1 MRHFTRSVQEMKS
14 RLEVVLADR
23 RMKKG
28 ELAKS
33 MGVSRQTVS
42 SWVSDRGMSTMTV
55 GRLCRLAEVLG
66 CDPRDLFEP

>member
-1 MRHFTRSVQEMKS
+1 MKS

-33 MGVSRQTVS
+33 MGVSRQAVS
-42 SWVSDRGMSTMTV
+42 HWVSDRGMSTMTLDK
-55 GRLCRLAEVLG
+55 LCRLAEVLG
-66 CDPRDLFEP
+66 CDPRGLFEP

>member
-1 MRHFTRSVQEMKS
+1 MKS

-33 MGVSRQTVS
+33 MGVSRQAVS
-42 SWVSDRGMSTMTV
+42 HWVSDRGMSTMTV

-66 CDPRDLFEP
+66 CDPRELFEP